1 MPEVRRD
8 DRLEEKKGTPA
19 RGKGSGQQ
27 GGGRRAKAAEK
38 PAPEAAPAAPPQPK
52 EPPRLLKRYRE
63 EVVPALM
70 AEFGYRNPM
79 EVPKVSKVVLNIGL
93 GEAVNNPRAV
103 ESAARDLAAIAGQKP
118 VVTKARKSIAGFKL
132 RAGTPIGVSVT
143 VRGARMYHLLDKLF
157 NAVLPRIR
165 DFRGVPRDSFD
176 GQGNY
181 SLGLREQIIFPEV
194 EYAQIDR
201 IRGLQITIVT
211 TAKRDEHARR
221 LLELLGMPFTR
232 QS

>member
-8 DRLEEKKGTPA
+8 NRLEEKKGTQA
-19 RGKGSGQQ
+19 RGKGSAPQ

-63 EVVPALM
+63 EVVSALM
-70 AEFGYRNPM
+70 AEFGFRNPM

-103 ESAARDLAAIAGQKP
+103 ESAARDLAVIAGQKP

-132 RAGTPIGVSVT
+132 RVGTPIGVSVT
-143 VRGARMYHLLDKLF
+143 VRGARMYHLLDRLF

-194 EYAQIDR
+194 EYTQIDR

>member
-8 DRLEEKKGTPA
+8 NRLEEKKGTQA
-19 RGKGSGQQ
+19 KGKGSAPQ

-103 ESAARDLAAIAGQKP
+103 ESAARDLAVIAGQKP

-132 RAGTPIGVSVT
+132 RVGTPIGVSVT
-143 VRGARMYHLLDKLF
+143 VRGARMYHLLDRLF

-194 EYAQIDR
+194 EYTQIDR